1 MEEPLECS
9 ELAPSASLNPAV
21 HPVGGWR
28 GYRSRA
34 LAPLSLRHLHPSCTF
49 GAPTPLHPPGPTR
62 PLGRW
67 HAPSGGPFLPSSG
80 PPGTAA
86 PVRRL
91 RAIGTNRGGRILR
104 RRGRSWRA
112 IARLSDSVG
121 GERPVSGGPR
131 GASAD
136 SGSLRGDHW
145 VGSDPLAPS
154 RTTSRVRHPAV
165 AADPVPTHDKDKRRP
180 ARVTPVIR
188 RVSRCVADRPG
199 VSSVRTANPP

>member
-28 GYRSRA
+28 GYPSRA

-145 VGSDPLAPS
+145 VGSDPPRAISDDVAGAAPS
-154 RTTSRVRHPAV
+154 CRGGSGSDARQGQKASSPRHAS
-165 AADPVPTHDKDKRRP
+165 DP
-180 ARVTPVIR
+180 ARLALR
-188 RVSRCVADRPG
+188 RRSTRR
-199 VSSVRTANPP
+199 